1 MSTKAIPAL
10 IDGKCKNANLAV
22 PSSPLRTVCAAKTSS
37 VVGGGTSMEASQ
49 EASASFGNRSHC
61 EEVQWVLHVKRTLET
76 MNEEAYSRGLVSIF
90 GVPKSFLAVKPEA
103 YIPQIV
109 ALGPYH
115 HWDRQLYQMEHYKLA
130 ATKRTQNQLQLHG
143 FTLQQIVDYCVL
155 KEHAIRS
162 CYHRHIDLHADTLAW
177 MMAIDASFLLEFL
190 RNFSCEMGPS
200 MSHMTDLMGMKMA
213 CNSILR
219 DVMMLENQ
227 IPLFLVRKMLC
238 FQCSSSQAVEDE
250 LSMMLVRF
258 LKAVSPFKA
267 TQSLARIVQVKRY
280 AHLLQLLYCIIVANA
295 KDMCSCSNNNNEI
308 ECVIDAPES
317 NNEENKDASQYAA
330 QLFDSVWSSAS
341 ALHIM
346 NLLIVKPIEFLL
358 KVPWPVVTAVFRGVR
373 SSYNPIPV
381 EPLLAEEIEIPSVTE
396 LIKTGVKFEATKGD
410 LRTIEFD
417 RKTATFYLPPM
428 DFDANSEVVLRNLV
442 AYETAAEPG
451 PLVFTRYTELVNGI
465 IDTKEDV
472 RLLRR
477 SGVVLHRMKNDEEV
491 AKLWNGMSRS
501 ARPTKVDFL
510 DKVISDV
517 NDYYNSRW
525 SVRTRRF
532 IKNYVTGSWQVL
544 TFLAA
549 ILLLLLT
556 CVDAFC
562 SVFRCGSLWSSLV

>member
-1 MSTKAIPAL
+1 
-10 IDGKCKNANLAV
+10 
-22 PSSPLRTVCAAKTSS
+22 
-37 VVGGGTSMEASQ
+37 MEASQ
-49 EASASFGNRSHC
+49 EASASFGGRSHC
-61 EEVQWVLHVKRTLET
+61 EEVQWVLHVKRALET
-76 MNEEAYSRGLVSIF
+76 MNEEAYSRGPVSIF
-90 GVPKSFLAVKPEA
+90 GVPKSFLSVKPEA

-143 FTLQQIVDYCVL
+143 FTPQEIVDYCVE

-162 CYHRHIDLHADTLAW
+162 CYHRSASTLLFYPTFFALAFRTPELIFRHIDRHVDTLAW

-190 RNFSCEMGPS
+190 RNFSCEKGPS
-200 MSHMTDLMGMKMA
+200 VSQMTDLVGIKMA

-219 DVMMLENQ
+219 DVVMLENQ
-227 IPLFLVRKMLC
+227 IPVFLVRKLLC
-238 FQCSSSQAVEDE
+238 LRCSSSQAAEDE

-258 LKAVSPFKA
+258 LRAVSPFKA
-267 TQSLARIVQVKRY
+267 TQSLARIVQVERY
-280 AHLLQLLYCIIVANA
+280 AHLLQLLYCVIVANA
-295 KDMCSCSNNNNEI
+295 KDMCSSSNNDNNEI

-317 NNEENKDASQYAA
+317 NEHNKVDSQYAT

-358 KVPWPVVTAVFRGVR
+358 KVPWPVVTAVFRGARR
-373 SSYNPIPV
+373 SYDPIPG

-396 LIKTGVKFEATKGD
+396 LIKAGVKFAAAEGD

-417 RKTATFYLPPM
+417 TKTATFYLPAM
-428 DFDANSEVVLRNLV
+428 GFDANSEVVLRNLV
-442 AYETAAEPG
+442 AYETAAESG

-472 RLLRR
+472 RLLKR
-477 SGVVLHRMKNDEEV
+477 SGVVLHRMKSDEEV

-517 NDYYNSRW
+517 NGYYNSRW
-525 SVRTRRF
+525 SVRARRF

-562 SVFRCGSLWSSLV
+562 SVFLCSSLWSSLV

>member
-1 MSTKAIPAL
+1 
-10 IDGKCKNANLAV
+10 
-22 PSSPLRTVCAAKTSS
+22 
-37 VVGGGTSMEASQ
+37 MEASQ

-61 EEVQWVLHVKRTLET
+61 DEVRWVMHVKRTLET
-76 MNEEAYSRGLVSIF
+76 MNEEDYSRGPVSIF
-90 GVPKSFLAVKPEA
+90 GVPKSFLSVKPEA

-130 ATKRTQNQLQLHG
+130 ATKRIQNQLQLHG
-143 FTLQQIVDYCVL
+143 FTFQQIVDYCVL

-162 CYHRHIDLHADTLAW
+162 CYHRHIDLHVDTLAW

-190 RNFSCEMGPS
+190 RNFSCEKGPS
-200 MSHMTDLMGMKMA
+200 MSQMTDLMGIKMA

-219 DVMMLENQ
+219 DVVMLENQ
-227 IPLFLVRKMLC
+227 IPLFLIRKMLC
-238 FQCSSSQAVEDE
+238 FQRSSSQAAEDE

-258 LKAVSPFKA
+258 LKAVSPFTA

-295 KDMCSCSNNNNEI
+295 KDMCSSSNNNNEI

-317 NNEENKDASQYAA
+317 NNEQNKVDSQYST

-373 SSYNPIPV
+373 RSYSPIPC

-396 LIKTGVKFEATKGD
+396 LIKSGVKFAATEGD

-417 RKTATFYLPPM
+417 TKTATFYLPTM
-428 DFDANSEVVLRNLV
+428 LFDANSEVVLRNLV

-477 SGVVLHRMKNDEEV
+477 SGVVLHRMKNDEDV

-517 NDYYNSRW
+517 NGYYNSRW
-525 SVRTRRF
+525 SVRARRF

-562 SVFRCGSLWSSLV
+562 SVFLCSSLWSSLV